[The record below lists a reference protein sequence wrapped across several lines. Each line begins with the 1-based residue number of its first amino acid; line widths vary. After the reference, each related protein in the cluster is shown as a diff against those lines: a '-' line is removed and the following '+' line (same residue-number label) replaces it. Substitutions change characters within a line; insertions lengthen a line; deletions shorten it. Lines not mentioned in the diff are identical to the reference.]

1 MQRFIASRVTFFI
14 LFYTLNRI
22 EIVYFVTLTR
32 WTAVPRSV
40 VMVMK

>member
-14 LFYTLNRI
+14 LLYTLI
-22 EIVYFVTLTR
+22 EYAYFITLTR